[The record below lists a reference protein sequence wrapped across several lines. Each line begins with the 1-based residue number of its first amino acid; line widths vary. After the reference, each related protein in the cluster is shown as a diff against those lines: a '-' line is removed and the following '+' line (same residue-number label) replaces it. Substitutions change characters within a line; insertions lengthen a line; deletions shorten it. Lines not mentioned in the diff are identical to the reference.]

1 MAKKKKLANR
11 LAKFQ
16 EKRKKIVLNEYNPL
30 ISKKLLFLGNKN
42 KNKIHKQQTQKD
54 VIPFTEEDSILLIG
68 EGNFSFAR
76 SVAELL
82 PSITYKMIA
91 TCYDNEIELKEKYN
105 DATENIKA
113 IEDLGG
119 KVLYHI
125 DATKLASLKHFKG
138 KRFDKIVFNFPH
150 VGAGIKDQD
159 RNVLTNQKL
168 LQSFF
173 DNAAELLTSRIL
185 YDDMNDGEI
194 LVTLKS
200 GNPYDLWDI
209 KKLAKSTGKL
219 ITKTSFQ
226 FNPYLYPGYHHRRTI
241 GFEEGISKS
250 ENEEIIDKNCRTY
263 VFINKP
269 IEKKKNK

>member
-1 MAKKKKLANR
+1 MAKKKKLANT
-11 LAKFQ
+11 LARFQ
-16 EKRKKIVLNEYNPL
+16 EKRKKTILNEYNFLKFNKPQSL
-30 ISKKLLFLGNKN
+30 KINKSKN
-42 KNKIHKQQTQKD
+42 HKQLTQKD
-54 VIPFTEEDSILLIG
+54 FIPFTEEDSILFIG
-68 EGNFSFAR
+68 EGNFSFSR

-82 PSITYKMIA
+82 PAITYKMVA
-91 TCYDNEIELKEKYN
+91 TCYDTEIELKEKYN
-105 DATENIKA
+105 DATENINV

-119 KVLYHI
+119 KVLYQI
-125 DATKLASLKHFKG
+125 DATKLASLKSFRG

-159 RNVLTNQKL
+159 RNILTNQKL
-168 LQSFF
+168 LQGFL
-173 DNAAELLTSRIL
+173 DNASQLLSSRIL
-185 YDDMNDGEI
+185 YNDMNDGEI

-219 ITKTSFQ
+219 VTKTSYQ
-226 FNPYLYPGYHHRRTI
+226 FNPSLYPGYHHRRTI

-269 IEKKKNK
+269 KEVKKK